1 MEYKWFR
8 PENVKSIPEMLEIQ
22 VKQRGESTALI
33 YFGKRISYKILW
45 DLSSRVASFIYRSA
59 SPTKKHI
66 AIFMPNIPQ
75 FAFCY
80 YGTLIARKIAVPIN
94 FLSIANELR
103 SKPTEQIKIT
113 SEVSDQLKDSQPS
126 IIFVADFLYP
136 ILKQIT
142 MPWTPKIVVVSPADF
157 LPFPLNLLYGFKA
170 KKEGKYTGP
179 FTDDVL
185 TFKEDVFQSTFL
197 SSKDLNHPNLSSI
210 AQLQY
215 TGGTTG
221 SPKGVM
227 LTHKNIVSNV
237 LQGREHLGDL
247 LLDGNEVT
255 LGALPF
261 FHIYG
266 LTVCLNTALLSLG
279 GSVVLMPSFN
289 PKDAIKIINKY
300 KVTIFPGVN
309 RMYKALT
316 DQEELMKKSNL
327 SSLKLCI
334 SGAGPIDKSI
344 CDKFRKL
351 PETAIVEGYGLSET
365 SPIVS
370 ATTPKDIDKP
380 RASKGNLIGTILP
393 ETEIQIIDDD
403 KKNLP
408 AGEIGTILIHGPQV
422 MHGYYAKPEDTSAVL
437 SEGWF
442 NSGDIGYV
450 DDQGR
455 LYFVD
460 RAKDIIKR
468 RGENIYAS
476 HIEKILANCP
486 LVDEIFVIG
495 IPDTKDGEVPI
506 ACIVLK
512 KELGTKTEP
521 QTKTEIMTYI
531 KSSATSLQIPSN
543 ILFFKSFDEFKNPI
557 GKILKRKLKEDVLKQ
572 LS

>member
-351 PETAIVEGYGLSET
+351 TGTAIVEGYGLSET